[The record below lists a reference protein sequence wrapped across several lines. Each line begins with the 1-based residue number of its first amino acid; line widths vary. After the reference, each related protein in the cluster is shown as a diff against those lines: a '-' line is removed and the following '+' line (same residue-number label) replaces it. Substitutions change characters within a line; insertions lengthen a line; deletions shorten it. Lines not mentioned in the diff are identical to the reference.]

1 MGLLDRIIKWFKD
14 SAERRR
20 FVNEFNQNAVFA
32 FQNLSVDTLLE
43 AKTCSGSPDPTYRHE
58 LSAPVAFSGL
68 AVEAKA
74 GTQIPVDDIVLIGR
88 VILSDMA
95 LTRRMFLLHLDTLIV
110 RDVRTGRS
118 VDWRIRDFIHFGGL
132 LS

>member
-1 MGLLDRIIKWFKD
+1 MQLLDKIIKWFKD

-20 FVNEFNQNAVFA
+20 FVNEVNQNAVFA
-32 FQNLSVDTLLE
+32 FQNLSVGTLLE
-43 AKTCSGSPDPTYRHE
+43 AKSCRGSYDPTYRHE

>member
-1 MGLLDRIIKWFKD
+1 MGLLDRIIKRFKD

-43 AKTCSGSPDPTYRHE
+43 AQTCSGSPDPTYRHE
-58 LSAPVAFSGL
+58 LSAPVSFSGL

-74 GTQIPVDDIVLIGR
+74 GTQIPVDDIVLIGA
-88 VILSDMA
+88 SYSP
-95 LTRRMFLLHLDTLIV
+95 T
-110 RDVRTGRS
+110 
-118 VDWRIRDFIHFGGL
+118 WP
-132 LS
+132 